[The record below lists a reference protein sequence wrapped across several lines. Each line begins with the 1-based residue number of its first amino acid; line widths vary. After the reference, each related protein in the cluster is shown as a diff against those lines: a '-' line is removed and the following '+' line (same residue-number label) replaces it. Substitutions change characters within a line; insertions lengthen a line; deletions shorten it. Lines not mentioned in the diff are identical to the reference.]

1 MAALLNRTKMVA
13 PRKSLFMLIFVL
25 AAFCGNTLGY
35 AQESAAET
43 ELVQVSL
50 TSDRETL
57 RPGES
62 CRLRLLFTIA
72 PGYHI
77 YAPDPG
83 EIGKP
88 TQAGWQ
94 LPAGAVITEETWPV
108 AQAAEQDGFKCNL
121 YSGKAE
127 VSAVLRIADTAPAGE
142 QLLIEAH
149 PSWLV
154 CGQQCVPGRASVKI
168 ALSVTG
174 DTFTGN
180 TSADKVSGTQ
190 DVSQA
195 KLPSH
200 LPSELSGGLAA
211 AVGLAFLGGIILNLM
226 PCVFPVLSIKA
237 LELVQTSQA
246 DLSAQRRRAW
256 AYSAGVIV
264 SFWLAALLLNVL
276 RGLGQQIGWGFQM
289 QSPYFVI
296 SAAYVFVALAFNLLG
311 FYEIGLSLTRLGDG
325 GSQAR
330 SSFISGV
337 LAVVVAT
344 PCTAPFM
351 GAALGYALTVPWYEN
366 LLIFTALGCG
376 LALPLLVLAFWP
388 AWQRLLP
395 RPGGWMVVL
404 RQALAFP
411 LLLTAV
417 YFAWVADVQAGP
429 YVSAAMLAGWV
440 ALGAAVWLYGRW
452 GQYGARG
459 ICGLALGLALGGWLF
474 GGYVYYAQIQRTISV
489 GKETELGS
497 TAKTETLGPW
507 QPWTA
512 QAAEQAAAAGRKI
525 FIDFGASWCLT
536 CQVNERA
543 VLQQKR
549 VLDAFAEHGVLLL
562 KADWTNYDPEITK
575 ALERFGRSGV
585 PLYVYYNGETPPVPQ
600 ILPEVITADYLIE
613 LVGK

>member
-1 MAALLNRTKMVA
+1 MAALHNQTKMVA
-13 PRKSLFMLIFVL
+13 LRKSLFMLIFVL
-25 AAFCGNTLGY
+25 AAFFGNTLGY

-83 EIGKP
+83 EMGKP

-94 LPAGAVITEETWPV
+94 LPAGAVIAEETWTVP
-108 AQAAEQDGFKCNL
+108 QAVEQDGFKCNL

-127 VSAVLRIADTAPAGE
+127 VSAVLRIAETVPAGE
-142 QLLIEAH
+142 QLLVEAH

-154 CGQQCVPGRASVKI
+154 CGQQCVPGRTSVKI

-174 DTFTGN
+174 NTVTGD
-180 TSADKVSGTQ
+180 TSADKGSGAQ

-195 KLPSH
+195 KLPSQ
-200 LPSELSGGLAA
+200 LPSELSGGLAT

-237 LELVQTSQA
+237 LELVHTSQA
-246 DLSAQRRRAW
+246 DLSSQRRRAW

-264 SFWLAALLLNVL
+264 SFWLASLLLNVL

-376 LALPLLVLAFWP
+376 LALPLLLLAFWP

-429 YVSAAMLAGWV
+429 YVSAAMLSGWV

-459 ICGLALGLALGGWLF
+459 ICWLALGLALGGWLF
-474 GGYVYYAQIQRTISV
+474 GGYVYYAQMQRTISV
-489 GKETELGS
+489 GEEAESGS
-497 TAKTETLGPW
+497 AAKTKALGPW

-512 QAAEQAAAAGRKI
+512 QAAEQAAAAGRKV
-525 FIDFGASWCLT
+525 FVDFGASWCLT

-549 VLDAFAEHGVLLL
+549 VLDAFAEHRVLLL

-600 ILPEVITADYLIE
+600 ILPEVISADYLIE
-613 LVGK
+613 LVSQ